1 MSTEVDNGK
10 GAWTEEAKYQFLLH
24 IIRHLR
30 EKNRTINWAHIKM
43 GGRSVKSLQN
53 QWTKVNKQLAEL
65 GALQGDSTPSTPSK
79 ATTGKKGKRAKAEA
93 DDEDGDDEPT
103 PKKRGNANM
112 RTMAGKTR
120 VKAEPKVKL
129 EKNGEFESMSSE
141 D

>member
-30 EKNRTINWAHIKM
+30 EKNRTINWANIRM
-43 GGRSVKSLQN
+43 GERSVKSLQN

-65 GALQGDSTPSTPSK
+65 DAQQGESAPPTPNK
-79 ATTGKKGKRAKAEA
+79 ATGKKGKRAKPEV
-93 DDEDGDDEPT
+93 DYEDGDDEPS
-103 PKKRGNANM
+103 PKKRANAD
-112 RTMAGKTR
+112 RRIMAGKTR
-120 VKAEPKVKL
+120 VKAEPKVKM
-129 EKNGEFESMSSE
+129 EKNGEFEVMSSE

>member
-43 GGRSVKSLQN
+43 GERSTKSLQN

-65 GALQGDSTPSTPSK
+65 DAQQGDSAPSTPNK
-79 ATTGKKGKRAKAEA
+79 ATGKKGKRAKAEV

-103 PKKRGNANM
+103 PKKRGNAH
-112 RTMAGKTR
+112 RRIMAGKTR
-120 VKAEPKVKL
+120 VKVEPKVKL

>member
-10 GAWTEEAKYQFLLH
+10 GAWTEEAKFLLH

-30 EKNRTINWAHIKM
+30 EKNRTINWSSIKM
-43 GGRSVKSLQN
+43 GERSTKSLQN

-65 GALQGDSTPSTPSK
+65 DAQLGESAPSTPNK
-79 ATTGKKGKRAKAEA
+79 ATGKKGKRVKSEAEY
-93 DDEDGDDEPT
+93 EDGDDEPS
-103 PKKRGNANM
+103 PKKRANADRWIM
-112 RTMAGKTR
+112 TGKTR
-120 VKAEPKVKL
+120 VKVEPKVKA

>member
-43 GGRSVKSLQN
+43 GERSTKSLQN

-65 GALQGDSTPSTPSK
+65 DAQQGDSAPSTPNK
-79 ATTGKKGKRAKAEA
+79 ATEGKEGQGWA

-103 PKKRGNANM
+103 PKKRGN
-112 RTMAGKTR
+112 GKTR
-120 VKAEPKVKL
+120 VKVEPKVKL

>member
-30 EKNRTINWAHIKM
+30 EKNRTINWSSIKM
-43 GGRSVKSLQN
+43 GERSTKSLQN

-65 GALQGDSTPSTPSK
+65 DAQQGESAPSTPNK
-79 ATTGKKGKRAKAEA
+79 ASGKKGKRAKAEA

-103 PKKRGNANM
+103 PKKRGN
-112 RTMAGKTR
+112 GKTR

-129 EKNGEFESMSSE
+129 EKNGEFESLSSE